1 MIPLVPVPH
10 WFRSERLPMSTI
22 RQLVFRVQALFIRL
36 AFFLICIA
44 AFAGVLATLLSATG
58 VWPWLSLQAGIDGQM
73 HPQAGIIAQI
83 GLTCLAVMLA
93 FYLPANGRILALERS
108 HRDFHIQMEDVAR
121 AYHAAHA
128 ADRADTF
135 QLASEFDAVKD
146 RLAFLREHPELGD
159 LEPEVLELAAQM
171 SQVSHELADI
181 YSDAKVDRAR
191 TFLRQRQEEME
202 QFNTRLDEAK
212 IIMHELRQWTR
223 DVEIDESVAKSQL
236 SRLREELFELLPEL
250 SAQLQSPPDGTD
262 PDEGSVVPL
271 QSSRSKD

>member
-1 MIPLVPVPH
+1 
-10 WFRSERLPMSTI
+10 MSTL

-36 AFFLICIA
+36 AFFLICA
-44 AFAGVLATLLSATG
+44 AALIGVLATVLSATG
-58 VWPWLSLQAGIDGQM
+58 VWPWLSLQAGVGDAA
-73 HPQAGIIAQI
+73 HPQAGMIAQI

-108 HRDFHIQMEDVAR
+108 HRDFHIHMTDVAR

-128 ADRADTF
+128 ADRAGTF
-135 QLASEFDAVKD
+135 QIASEFDAVKD
-146 RLAFLREHPELGD
+146 RLAFLREHPELGG

-191 TFLRQRQEEME
+191 TFLRQRQEEMA
-202 QFNTRLDEAK
+202 QFTTRLDEAK

-223 DVEIDESVAKSQL
+223 DVEIEESVAKSQL
-236 SRLREELFELLPEL
+236 ARLREELFELIPEL

-262 PDEGSVVPL
+262 PTEGSVVPL
-271 QSSRSKD
+271 QSTRPRD